1 MVSVCTCKLCREF
14 EPPIK
19 KSSLLALFRYMKEEP
34 QMEYKIRKHIIEYK
48 ESE

>member
-1 MVSVCTCKLCREF
+1 MSNVCTCKLCREF

-34 QMEYKIRKHIIEYK
+34 PKYNEKPEKK
-48 ESE
+48 ERD